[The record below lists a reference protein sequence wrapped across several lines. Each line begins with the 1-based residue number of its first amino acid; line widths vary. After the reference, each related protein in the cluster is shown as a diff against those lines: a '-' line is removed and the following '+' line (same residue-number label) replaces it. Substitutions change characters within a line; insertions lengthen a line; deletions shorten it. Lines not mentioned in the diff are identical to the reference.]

1 MLYICGKFKITDQR
15 NLFKFIYKE
24 FIQKAYHAYFSVQL
38 GDQEKPWVP
47 HVVYKTC
54 VEHLRQWTQGSRKAL
69 KFGIPM
75 IWREPKNHTD
85 DCYFCAINL
94 TGINKN
100 KRKSFIC
107 PNLPSAL
114 RPVVHCDKNSHTCFQ
129 ITA

>member
-38 GDQEKPWVP
+38 GDQEKPWAP

-114 RPVVHCDKNSHTCFQ
+114 RPVVHCDKNSHTSFQ